1 MPLPRILFTPAA
13 PGERGLSFSGRPLWR
28 SPSNHTRPGAA
39 ATKGTDSDPLM
50 TTPSRPLSPERRLA
64 LLRDIRDGRDILQAG
79 PSPEAQAV
87 LADRLAEWRELV
99 KLEDIRLRT
108 IYESTVAGEEVR
120 AALAD
125 LTLSG
130 LRFLEEH

>member
-1 MPLPRILFTPAA
+1 
-13 PGERGLSFSGRPLWR
+13 
-28 SPSNHTRPGAA
+28 
-39 ATKGTDSDPLM
+39 M

-108 IYESTVAGEEVR
+108 IYESTAAGEEVR

>member
-1 MPLPRILFTPAA
+1 
-13 PGERGLSFSGRPLWR
+13 
-28 SPSNHTRPGAA
+28 
-39 ATKGTDSDPLM
+39 M

-64 LLRDIRDGRDILQAG
+64 LLREIRDGRDTLQAG

-87 LADRLAEWRELV
+87 LAARLAEWRELV
-99 KLEDIRLRT
+99 KLQDIRLRT
-108 IYESTVAGEEVR
+108 IYESTGEEVR
-120 AALAD
+120 VALAD